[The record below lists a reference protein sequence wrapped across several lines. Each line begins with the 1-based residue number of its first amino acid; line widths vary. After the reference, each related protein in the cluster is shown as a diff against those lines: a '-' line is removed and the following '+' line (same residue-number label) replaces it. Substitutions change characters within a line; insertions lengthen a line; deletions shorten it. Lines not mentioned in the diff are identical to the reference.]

1 MQGAGQGRDEAAPPP
16 TPWPEQTLF
25 SLPFGN
31 KSSKSPRLYSE
42 PRGLRS
48 PPACSPLCSLL
59 SWRVLCHVPTGLWP
73 HFTDKGMRSE
83 EASVPTRSPPA
94 RIQPPALE
102 GGSVPLACP
111 VLASVPDNPP
121 QLGGGSPHLPG
132 QGPIGSQR
140 NTGHRFSTAPGTSSP
155 FHPAPPLPRS
165 LITVSLMPRSHLKS
179 QEPDVVL
186 DSPSFPHLSPR
197 PSSFPS
203 EVSATLSLPQHKP
216 HSSLLFLQGPQC
228 RSCPCGTA
236 STPGQRAL
244 SKTHITRQP

>member
-121 QLGGGSPHLPG
+121 QLGGGVPTSPWARANREPEEHRTPL
-132 QGPIGSQR
+132 QHGPRYLQP
-140 NTGHRFSTAPGTSSP
+140 FPPCSSP
-155 FHPAPPLPRS
+155 PQEPNHGQPHAPLPSQKPGARRS
-165 LITVSLMPRSHLKS
+165 PG
-179 QEPDVVL
+179 
-186 DSPSFPHLSPR
+186 FPL
-197 PSSFPS
+197 
-203 EVSATLSLPQHKP
+203 LPTPVPKAQ
-216 HSSLLFLQGPQC
+216 LLPF
-228 RSCPCGTA
+228 
-236 STPGQRAL
+236 
-244 SKTHITRQP
+244 

>member
-121 QLGGGSPHLPG
+121 QLGGGGPHISLGKG
-132 QGPIGSQR
+132 QSGAR
-140 NTGHRFSTAPGTSSP
+140 GT
-155 FHPAPPLPRS
+155 
-165 LITVSLMPRSHLKS
+165 
-179 QEPDVVL
+179 QD
-186 DSPSFPHLSPR
+186 
-197 PSSFPS
+197 
-203 EVSATLSLPQHKP
+203 
-216 HSSLLFLQGPQC
+216 
-228 RSCPCGTA
+228 TA
-236 STPGQRAL
+236 SARPQVPPAL
-244 SKTHITRQP
+244 STLLLPSPGA